1 MKWLLLIIIVFI
13 FFSCK
18 TDKEKLEQK
27 VKNNIETYVD
37 YLSHG
42 AKLDVSN
49 IVVTKID
56 SISTYR
62 EMEILN
68 NVLQAEFNKKYEDKA
83 DVGIQLEKSEN
94 SLKLSEQ
101 INQTS
106 NFQAVVDNNRS
117 ERNNLKTEFEKLNA
131 EAWLINDQMNILIT
145 KSTRV
150 NKKDLKAFIAKVKYS
165 VKYKN
170 SSIEPI
176 EKVFFLNKDGEVYN
190 EEVYIKNLKNK
201 YLK

>member
-1 MKWLLLIIIVFI
+1 MKKLLLLFIVFVL
-13 FFSCK
+13 FSCK
-18 TDKEKLEQK
+18 TDQEKLEQK
-27 VKNNIETYVD
+27 VKNNIETYVG
-37 YLSHG
+37 YLSQN
-42 AKLDVSN
+42 AKLDISN
-49 IVVTKID
+49 IVITKID

-68 NVLQAEFNKKYEDKA
+68 NILQAEFNRKYEDKA
-83 DVGIQLEKSEN
+83 DIGIQLEKSEN

-106 NFQAVVDNNRS
+106 NFQSVVDNNRS

-131 EAWLINDQMNILIT
+131 EAWSINDKMNILLT
-145 KSTRV
+145 KSTRA
-150 NKKDLKAFIAKVKYS
+150 NKKDLKAFVANVKYT
-165 VKYKN
+165 VKYKD

-176 EKVFFLNKDGEVYN
+176 EKLFFLSKDGEVYN
-190 EEVYIKNLKNK
+190 EEVYIKNLKAE